1 MLVKKRI
8 GSALLLLLLATVVLF
23 SAWSWSTYPKV
34 GQNLLAVVAPLEAR
48 VYGLKKQHI
57 QVDGITYHYYVG
69 GDASKPTLLLVHGFS
84 ADKNVWPRFAKAF
97 TQNYHVIIPDLVGHG
112 ETAYNAKLG
121 YDIPTQSTRLFR
133 LMDALNL
140 KKFSVMGNSMGGF
153 IAATMALQ
161 QPERIQIAVLFDP
174 AGVISP
180 KPSELDILV
189 KQGQNPF
196 LLQRPEQFKA
206 FYAMTMQQPPYLS
219 QMVLDGIAA
228 DYIARR
234 TQLAEIYRQLAAKN
248 LLDTRLK
255 EIHLPTLIIW
265 GGKDRLINV
274 SAVPVWQ
281 NGIANS
287 QVKVFNDLGHMPM
300 LEDPQASADVVQAFL
315 AAQIQRPSATP

>member
-1 MLVKKRI
+1 MLSKKRI
-8 GSALLLLLLATVVLF
+8 GLAVILLTTTAVVSF

-34 GQNLLAVVAPLEAR
+34 GQKLLAVAAPIEAR

-57 QVDGITYHYYVG
+57 QVDGITYHYYVA
-69 GDASKPTLLLVHGFS
+69 GDTSKPALLLVHGFS

-97 TQNYHVIIPDLVGHG
+97 TQNYQVIIPDLVGHG

-121 YDIPTQSTRLFR
+121 YDIPSQSTRLFR

-161 QPERIQIAVLFDP
+161 QPERIQSTVLFDP

-180 KPSELDILV
+180 QPSELDVLV

-196 LLQRPEQFKA
+196 LLQRSEQFKA
-206 FYAMTMQQPPYLS
+206 FYAMTMQQPPYLP

-234 TQLAEIYRQLAAKN
+234 TQLAEIYRQLAGKN
-248 LLDTRLK
+248 LLDDRLNQIK
-255 EIHLPTLIIW
+255 VPTLIIW
-265 GGKDRLINV
+265 GAKDRLINV

-281 NGIANS
+281 HGIANS
-287 QVKVFNDLGHMPM
+287 QVKIFSHLGHMPM

-315 AAQIQRPSATP
+315 AAHPATP